1 MKIKEFIKQSVLGE
15 QRPVGYAGGGSDN
28 LARTGRPNNVTANN
42 VGKVG
47 GPHGAK
53 PPTPPTP
60 PTTPTT
66 PVNTLTTGKSQSPT
80 IGTQGTQGTQS
91 PQSPQDMQKEEPPT
105 INVRSGQTLDTT
117 VLKKAKATV
126 TPGDA
131 EIAFDDGN
139 GNTFTLPQDLFIVKE
154 QIEDLKKLSG
164 IEK

>member
-28 LARTGRPNNVTANN
+28 LARTGRPNNVTADN

-53 PPTPPTP
+53 PTP
-60 PTTPTT
+60 PTT

-80 IGTQGTQGTQS
+80 TSPPSTTGTQS

>member
-117 VLKKAKATV
+117 VLKKAKAIV

-131 EIAFDDGN
+131 EIEFDDGS
-139 GNTFTLPQDLFIVKE
+139 GNKFKLPQELFIDE

>member
-53 PPTPPTP
+53 PTP
-60 PTTPTT
+60 PTT

-80 IGTQGTQGTQS
+80 TSPPSTTGTQS

>member
-15 QRPVGYAGGGSDN
+15 QRPVGYGYAGGGSDN
-28 LARTGRPNNVTANN
+28 LARTGRPNNVTADN

-53 PPTPPTP
+53 P
-60 PTTPTT
+60 TT
-66 PVNTLTTGKSQSPT
+66 PVNIQTTGKSPSPT

-117 VLKKAKATV
+117 VLKKAKAIV

-131 EIAFDDGN
+131 EIEFDDGS
-139 GNTFTLPQDLFIVKE
+139 GNKFKLPQELFIDE

>member
-53 PPTPPTP
+53 PTP

-66 PVNTLTTGKSQSPT
+66 PTTPTPPTTGKSPSPT
-80 IGTQGTQGTQS
+80 IGTQGTQS

-105 INVRSGQTLDTT
+105 INVRSSQTLDTT
-117 VLKKAKATV
+117 VLKKAKAIV

-131 EIAFDDGN
+131 EIEFDDGS
-139 GNTFTLPQDLFIVKE
+139 GNKFKLPQELFIDE

>member
-15 QRPVGYAGGGSDN
+15 QRPVGYGYAGGGSDN
-28 LARTGRPNNVTANN
+28 LARTGRPNNVTADN

-53 PPTPPTP
+53 PTPPTTPTTPTP

-66 PVNTLTTGKSQSPT
+66 GKSPSPT
-80 IGTQGTQGTQS
+80 IGTQGTQS

-117 VLKKAKATV
+117 VLKKAKAIV

-131 EIAFDDGN
+131 EIEFDDGS
-139 GNTFTLPQDLFIVKE
+139 GNKFKLPQELFIDE

>member
-53 PPTPPTP
+53 P
-60 PTTPTT
+60 TT
-66 PVNTLTTGKSQSPT
+66 PVNIQTTGKSPSPT
-80 IGTQGTQGTQS
+80 TGTQGTQGT
-91 PQSPQDMQKEEPPT
+91 QSPQDMQKEEPPT

-117 VLKKAKATV
+117 ALKKAKATV

-131 EIAFDDGN
+131 EIEFDDGS
-139 GNTFTLPQDLFIVKE
+139 GNKFKLPQELFIDE

>member
-15 QRPVGYAGGGSDN
+15 QRPVGYGYAGGGSDN
-28 LARTGRPNNVTANN
+28 LARTGRPNNVTADN

-53 PPTPPTP
+53 P
-60 PTTPTT
+60 TT
-66 PVNTLTTGKSQSPT
+66 PVNIQTTGKSPSPT
-80 IGTQGTQGTQS
+80 TSPPALTSTTGTTGTQS

-117 VLKKAKATV
+117 ALKKAKATV

-131 EIAFDDGN
+131 EIEFDDGS
-139 GNTFTLPQDLFIVKE
+139 GNKFKLPQELFIDE

>member
-28 LARTGRPNNVTANN
+28 LARTGRPNNVTADN

-53 PPTPPTP
+53 PTIPEKIPTP

-66 PVNTLTTGKSQSPT
+66 GKSPSPT
-80 IGTQGTQGTQS
+80 IGTQGTQS

-117 VLKKAKATV
+117 ALKKAKATV

-131 EIAFDDGN
+131 EIEFDDGS
-139 GNTFTLPQDLFIVKE
+139 GNKFKLPQELFIDE

>member
-15 QRPVGYAGGGSDN
+15 QRPVGYGYAGGGSDN
-28 LARTGRPNNVTANN
+28 LARTGRPNNVTADN

-53 PPTPPTP
+53 PTPPTTPTTPTP

-66 PVNTLTTGKSQSPT
+66 GKSPSPT
-80 IGTQGTQGTQS
+80 IGTQGTQS

-117 VLKKAKATV
+117 ALKKAKATV

-131 EIAFDDGN
+131 EIEFDDGS
-139 GNTFTLPQDLFIVKE
+139 GNKFKLPQELFIDE

>member
-1 MKIKEFIKQSVLGE
+1 
-15 QRPVGYAGGGSDN
+15 
-28 LARTGRPNNVTANN
+28 
-42 VGKVG
+42 
-47 GPHGAK
+47 
-53 PPTPPTP
+53 
-60 PTTPTT
+60 
-66 PVNTLTTGKSQSPT
+66 
-80 IGTQGTQGTQS
+80 
-91 PQSPQDMQKEEPPT
+91 MQKEEPPT

>member
-53 PPTPPTP
+53 PTP

-66 PVNTLTTGKSQSPT
+66 PTTPTPPTTGKSPSPT
-80 IGTQGTQGTQS
+80 IGTQGTQS

-117 VLKKAKATV
+117 VLKKAKAIV

-131 EIAFDDGN
+131 EIEFDDGS
-139 GNTFTLPQDLFIVKE
+139 GNKFKLPQELFIDE

>member
-15 QRPVGYAGGGSDN
+15 QRPVGYGYAGGGSDN
-28 LARTGRPNNVTANN
+28 LARTGRPNNVTADN

-53 PPTPPTP
+53 P
-60 PTTPTT
+60 TT
-66 PVNTLTTGKSQSPT
+66 PVNIQTTGKSPSPT
-80 IGTQGTQGTQS
+80 IGTQGTQS

-117 VLKKAKATV
+117 ALKKAKATV

-131 EIAFDDGN
+131 EIEFDDGS
-139 GNTFTLPQDLFIVKE
+139 GNKFKLPQELFIDE

>member
-15 QRPVGYAGGGSDN
+15 QRPVGYGYAGGGSDN
-28 LARTGRPNNVTANN
+28 LARTGRPNNVTADN

-53 PPTPPTP
+53 PTIPEKIPTP

-66 PVNTLTTGKSQSPT
+66 GKSPSPT

-117 VLKKAKATV
+117 ALKKAKATV

-131 EIAFDDGN
+131 EIEFDDGS
-139 GNTFTLPQDLFIVKE
+139 GNKFKLPQELFIDE

>member
-15 QRPVGYAGGGSDN
+15 QRPVGYGYAGGGSDN
-28 LARTGRPNNVTANN
+28 LARTGRPNNVTADN

-53 PPTPPTP
+53 PTIPEKIPTP

-66 PVNTLTTGKSQSPT
+66 GKSPSPT
-80 IGTQGTQGTQS
+80 IGTQGTQS

-117 VLKKAKATV
+117 ALKKAKATV

-131 EIAFDDGN
+131 EIEFDDGS
-139 GNTFTLPQDLFIVKE
+139 GNKFKLPQELFIDE